1 MSTTAPPSQARRARR
16 GAPSGPTPFWLRL
29 NSFFAFPFQREPLIY
44 GLLLSL
50 SGLLIGLF
58 MKLELW
64 LAILVVVIGFTLAV
78 SRYAFKVMALASQ
91 GLLRTA
97 DYPRHDD
104 PDWKPLPWKLFAL
117 LLVQGLVLGFVG
129 RRSPGLRRPTKPSTM
144 PCTSSRANSFQ
155 GSGFQSG
162 SSWRG

>member
-1 MSTTAPPSQARRARR
+1 MSTTAPPGQARR

-29 NSFFAFPFQREPLIY
+29 NSFFAFPFQREPLTY

-64 LAILVVVIGFTLAV
+64 LAILVVVIGFMLAV

-91 GLLRTA
+91 GCCAPPITRATTTRTGSRC
-97 DYPRHDD
+97 P
-104 PDWKPLPWKLFAL
+104 
-117 LLVQGLVLGFVG
+117 GSC
-129 RRSPGLRRPTKPSTM
+129 SPCCWCRAWCWASWGGAAPG
-144 PCTSSRANSFQ
+144 CTCC
-155 GSGFQSG
+155 
-162 SSWRG
+162 